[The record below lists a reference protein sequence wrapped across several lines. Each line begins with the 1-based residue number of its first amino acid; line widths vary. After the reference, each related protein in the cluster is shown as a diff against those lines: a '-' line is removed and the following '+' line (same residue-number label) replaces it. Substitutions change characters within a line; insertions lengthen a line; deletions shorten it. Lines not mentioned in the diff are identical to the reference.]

1 MCFNFFDDQFL
12 RPANLVKWIV
22 TQGQR
27 KWCFQKKFVTEI
39 FGKKST
45 CLWELGTGQ
54 TLSVSIGSIRA
65 ATSNYKCTV
74 IYVYLDS
81 NIKYNFTGSSPR
93 QKLSMSTF

>member
-1 MCFNFFDDQFL
+1 MCFNFFDDPFL
-12 RPANLVKWIV
+12 RPATLVKWIV

-27 KWCFQKKFVTEI
+27 KWCFKKKFVTEI

-93 QKLSMSTF
+93 QKFSMSTF